1 MPETSNGEPM
11 KECTKCAED
20 KPLDEFSRDPRKSCG
35 RKSQCRVCD
44 NARRAA
50 YRRAN
55 IEKEREADRAYRAA
69 NSERIAEY
77 ARGWRAEN
85 PEHGAKWRVD
95 NSEYMAEYGARYRA
109 ANPHI
114 NRETG
119 YVYRAR
125 KFGFEPVVES
135 FTVAEMVAY
144 WGNGERCIYCDG
156 PYREID
162 HLIPVGLGGIHA
174 VENVAPSCVPCNR
187 QNVNTI
193 RRARRLTSTA

>member
-85 PEHGAKWRVD
+85 PEHGAKWR
-95 NSEYMAEYGARYRA
+95 A

-114 NRETG
+114 DREMG

-156 PYREID
+156 PFQEID
-162 HLIPVGLGGIHA
+162 HMIPVGLGGHHVIS
-174 VENVAPSCVPCNR
+174 NVAPSCVPCNR
-187 QNVNTI
+187 QNVATV
-193 RRARRLTSTA
+193 RRARQALAA

>member
-1 MPETSNGEPM
+1 M

-85 PEHGAKWRVD
+85 PEHGAKWRAE
-95 NSEYMAEYGARYRA
+95 NPEYMAEYGARYRA

-156 PYREID
+156 PFQEMD
-162 HLIPVGLGGIHA
+162 HLIPVGLGGHHVIS
-174 VENVAPSCVPCNR
+174 NVAPSCAPCNR
-187 QNVNTI
+187 QNIATVI
-193 RRARRLTSTA
+193 RSRKALAA

>member
-1 MPETSNGEPM
+1 M
-11 KECTKCAED
+11 KVCSKCHEA
-20 KPLDEFSRDPRKSCG
+20 KPLDGFTRDQRKRDG
-35 RKSQCRVCD
+35 LQVQCKACD
-44 NARRAA
+44 NARRRR
-50 YRRAN
+50 YRQAN
-55 IEKEREADRAYRAA
+55 LESDRERQAAYRAA

-85 PEHGAKWRVD
+85 PEYGAKWRVD
-95 NSEYMAEYGARYRA
+95 NPECMAEYGARYRA

-135 FTVAEMVAY
+135 FTVAEMIAH

-156 PYREID
+156 PFEEMD
-162 HLIPVGLGGIHA
+162 HVIPVGLGGHHVIS
-174 VENVAPSCVPCNR
+174 NVAPSCAPCNR
-187 QNVNTI
+187 QNIATVI
-193 RRARRLTSTA
+193 RSRKALAA

>member
-1 MPETSNGEPM
+1 M

-85 PEHGAKWRVD
+85 PEHGAKWRAE
-95 NSEYMAEYGARYRA
+95 NPEYMAEYGARYRA

-156 PYREID
+156 PFQEMD
-162 HLIPVGLGGIHA
+162 HLIPVGLGGHHVIS
-174 VENVAPSCVPCNR
+174 NVAPSCAPCDR
-187 QNVNTI
+187 QNIATVI
-193 RRARRLTSTA
+193 RSRKALAA

>member
-1 MPETSNGEPM
+1 M
-11 KECTKCAED
+11 KECTKCAEE

-95 NSEYMAEYGARYRA
+95 NPEYMAEYGARYRA

-156 PYREID
+156 PFQEMD
-162 HLIPVGLGGIHA
+162 HLIPVGLGGHHVIS
-174 VENVAPSCVPCNR
+174 NVAPSCAPCNR
-187 QNVNTI
+187 QNIATVI
-193 RRARRLTSTA
+193 RSRKALAA